1 MNDNTITDQV
11 VLDSVSAQIQQENQ
25 ELPPLGSR
33 WRSQNQRRYR
43 KNNNNP
49 QIQAINEEQN
59 LGSDEIIETL
69 HRRSIP
75 GSGSSTSTPSN
86 DGSGTNQASAGSPP
100 YVTDPAHQGSVEDQE
115 IFNTC
120 NSGSDHDDMIEES
133 KIQ

>member
-1 MNDNTITDQV
+1 MNDNTITDKV

-75 GSGSSTSTPSN
+75 VLGPQHPHRAMMALG
-86 DGSGTNQASAGSPP
+86 QIR
-100 YVTDPAHQGSVEDQE
+100 HQLAPLPMLLILLTKAVLKTRKSLILATVGL
-115 IFNTC
+115 T
-120 NSGSDHDDMIEES
+120 MMT
-133 KIQ
+133 